1 MNTVT
6 PSLDANGRDR
16 PGSVAA
22 TAAKAPPTQSGLQ
35 ARDVR
40 QLRHAVG
47 FAQVVAVLMR
57 DKNFRSLRLSELE
70 TLVLPAIMSGQWR
83 IAQAPQPSPTA
94 GKSGAEGRG
103 VLLPIGVAL
112 WASVSAAVDKRLS
125 ESVDKPSFGLKPNE
139 WASGNNL
146 WLIAVAGDPRAMPT
160 FLKTLGENEFKG
172 RPVKMRSMGPDAK
185 PIVKMLETAAQ

>member
-1 MNTVT
+1 MNEVT
-6 PSLDANGRDR
+6 PSVDANGRDR
-16 PGSVAA
+16 TGSVVA
-22 TAAKAPPTQSGLQ
+22 TAAKAAARPRDSGQERMGQS
-35 ARDVR
+35 
-40 QLRHAVG
+40 

-57 DKNFRSLRLSELE
+57 DRNFRTLRLSELE
-70 TLVLPAIMSGQWR
+70 TLVLPAIMSGQCR

-125 ESVDKPSFGLKPNE
+125 ESVDKPSFGLMPNE

-160 FLKTLGENEFKG
+160 FLKKLGENEFKG